1 MSPRVA
7 SLLPSATEIACA
19 IGAGAD
25 LVGISHECD
34 FPPEVRGLP
43 VLTRSRLAAAESDR
57 EIDVRV
63 RELTQAGEDLYEV
76 DARGLRGA
84 APDVVLTQ
92 DLCDVCAVSPDGVR
106 AALAASG
113 LEARLV
119 TLRADSLD
127 GVAWDAIEVGEAVGR
142 EEAARGLAARFQ
154 ERLAAVRGRT
164 AALEPL
170 RVAALE
176 WLDPPF
182 AAGHWVPQMIGLAGG
197 VEVLGAGGEPSRRVS
212 WREVEEAAP
221 EALCV
226 VPCGFDVARAR
237 RAWLAAR
244 RGLAAQGSP
253 LAGLPAFVLD
263 ASALVSR
270 PGPRLARGVEV
281 LAALLHPDA
290 GLPAADPREGSA
302 A

>member
-1 MSPRVA
+1 VA
-7 SLLPSATEIACA
+7 SLLPAATEIACA

-43 VLTRSRLAAAESDR
+43 VLTRSRVAAAEGDR
-57 EIDVRV
+57 EIDARV
-63 RELTQAGEDLYEV
+63 RELTHAGEDLYEV

-106 AALAASG
+106 AALAATG
-113 LEARLV
+113 LAARLV

-142 EEAARGLAARFQ
+142 EQAARALAARFQ

-164 AALEPL
+164 AGLEPL

-212 WREVEEAAP
+212 WREVEEADP

-226 VPCGFDVARAR
+226 VPCGFDVERAR
-237 RAWLAAR
+237 RVWRAAR
-244 RGLAAQGSP
+244 RGLAAQGSR

-281 LAALLHPDA
+281 LAALLHPEA
-290 GLPAADPREGSA
+290 GLPAADPREGLA